1 MYALVMAAFFTNK
14 NNFSPR
20 QDFGSQNYSNCNFYI
35 DINNIYACN
44 LCAYCLVSFC
54 RTMKVLILTTLAIAF
69 LQLGWGRT
77 LNKRT
82 LGARQ
87 TIPDIPDFPDIPDI
101 DLPDVPEI
109 GDFLGT

>member
-1 MYALVMAAFFTNK
+1 MEYHVCTSNGCIFHQRTNQ
-14 NNFSPR
+14 NELFPT
-20 QDFGSQNYSNCNFYI
+20 DFGPKSYSNCNFHI

-54 RTMKVLILTTLAIAF
+54 RTMKVLILATLAIAF

-87 TIPDIPDFPDIPDI
+87 TIPDIPDTGDI
-101 DLPDVPEI
+101 
-109 GDFLGT
+109 LGT